1 MFMTSAK
8 IPNILRF
15 SRHVVTLIV
24 TKDL

>member
-1 MFMTSAK
+1 MTSAK